1 MNFLIISILFG
12 SLNSSPLVSDFLYFF
27 WYQKTNLRTKKL
39 FLEAIF
45 TKNYQTMCDYTEIY
59 TEIASKLKHEL
70 SINAKTH
77 PRKNSVVRWN
87 HGEIIFFF
95 EKHLIKFLKF
105 VNLIV
110 HYYKIRAR
118 KSKNSVHSASS
129 VNKTKS

>member
-12 SLNSSPLVSDFLYFF
+12 SLNSSPLVSYFLYFF
-27 WYQKTNLRTKKL
+27 LVSKDQLENQKTFFESNFHQELP
-39 FLEAIF
+39 
-45 TKNYQTMCDYTEIY
+45 NHVCYTEIY
-59 TEIASKLKHEL
+59 IEIASKLKHEL

-105 VNLIV
+105 VNQIV

-129 VNKTKS
+129 VNKT